1 MELCDSG
8 LLNPPSSLVMGDR
21 SCIVQSL
28 SLHQVVLMSKAEVDQ
43 FAEGIYCLGIL
54 DAIRKYPGLLQQF
67 FVGSK

>member
-1 MELCDSG
+1 
-8 LLNPPSSLVMGDR
+8 
-21 SCIVQSL
+21 
-28 SLHQVVLMSKAEVDQ
+28 MSKAEVDQ